1 MLKKYFSII
10 ITLTMF
16 SIGLTSCE
24 WSQIEPVDV
33 LPENVSFGN
42 DLIPIFTQ
50 SCNSVGCHNSGGI
63 SPDLSEENGFNDI
76 TSGNMLNI
84 DNPENSELYIRMIDV
99 QSPMPIS
106 GILSKTQTDKVLVW
120 IIEGAQNN

>member
-16 SIGLTSCE
+16 GIGLTSCE

-76 TSGNMLNI
+76 TSSNMLNI
-84 DNPENSELYIRMIDV
+84 DNPENSELYIRMIDF

>member
-16 SIGLTSCE
+16 GIGLTSCE

-84 DNPENSELYIRMIDV
+84 DNPENSELYIRMIDF

>member
-16 SIGLTSCE
+16 GIGLTSCE

-76 TSGNMLNI
+76 TSSNMLNF
-84 DNPENSELYIRMIDV
+84 DNPANSELYIRMIDF